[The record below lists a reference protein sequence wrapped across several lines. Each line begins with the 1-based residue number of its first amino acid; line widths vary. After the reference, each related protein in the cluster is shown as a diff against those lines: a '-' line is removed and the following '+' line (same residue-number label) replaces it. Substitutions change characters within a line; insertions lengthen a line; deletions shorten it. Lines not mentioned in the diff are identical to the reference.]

1 MSLRLKFNASLLG
14 VMLLGLGISGYLL
27 DDLLKKN
34 AREEVT
40 HEAGLL
46 MESALAIRAYTVEH
60 VRPRLDKTVT
70 DEFVATGVPAFAASE
85 TMTALKKKY
94 PEYAYKEATLNPTN
108 PKNLAEPW
116 EAKIVEAFRQNPA
129 TPEISGVRITH
140 TGPSLYVAR
149 PMQIKNGACLACHSQ
164 PEAAPASLVKTYG
177 SSAGFGWQLNEV
189 VGAQVVSVPMAVPL
203 KRAQTTFYAA
213 IGSLVALFLAM
224 FVVLN
229 LMLERLVIRPIT
241 RMSAAADAI
250 SMGKFDAA
258 RLDDSG
264 TDEVGR
270 LAQSFNRMSTSL
282 GKAMQMLRAAPKA
295 PPPAAPVQRPAS
307 RPAVK

>member
-1 MSLRLKFNASLLG
+1 MSLRLKFNLSLLV

-27 DDLLKKN
+27 DGLLKKN

-60 VRPRLDKTVT
+60 IRPRLEKQLTE
-70 DEFVATGVPAFAASE
+70 EFLPQTVPAFAASE

-108 PKNLAEPW
+108 PRNLADPW
-116 EAKIVEAFRQNPA
+116 EAKIVEAFRANPA
-129 TPEISGVRITH
+129 TGELSGVRMTH
-140 TGPSLYVAR
+140 AGPSLYVAR
-149 PMQIKNGACLACHSQ
+149 PIQIKNGACLACHSQ

-177 SSAGFGWQLNEV
+177 NSAGFGWKLNEV
-189 VGAQVVSVPMAVPL
+189 IGAQVVSVPMAVPM
-203 KRAQTTFYAA
+203 KRAETTFYAA
-213 IGSLVALFLAM
+213 LGALVGLFLAM
-224 FVVLN
+224 FVILN

-258 RLDDSG
+258 RLDESG
-264 TDEVGR
+264 RDEVAR

-282 GKAMQMLRAAPKA
+282 AKAMQMLRAPQR
-295 PPPAAPVQRPAS
+295 PPAPAPRRVPAQE
-307 RPAVK
+307 AAKA